1 MADKKVL
8 WEAKVDKDGV
18 AHIRRGDDTEF
29 VQVTSFHHDAA
40 GLRFTVSGVTGQYF
54 VAAEAEEFGEL
65 VKVLEKTPKAV
76 LEPAAVVPEVPV
88 EAEEVAEKPAPRRAR
103 AHAEA

>member
-1 MADKKVL
+1 MAEKKVL

-18 AHIRRGDDTEF
+18 AHIRRGDDTDF

-40 GLRFTVSGVTGQYF
+40 GLRFSIAGVSGQYF
-54 VAAEAEEFGEL
+54 VRADQEEFNEL

-76 LEPAAVVPEVPV
+76 LEPAGVAP
-88 EAEEVAEKPAPRRAR
+88 EVAEEPEKPAARRVKA
-103 AHAEA
+103 AAEA